1 MKGSI
6 LYQRQYLLLDKLI
19 KLEKRTR
26 LLEIQAC
33 FTENMSNS
41 ASILAD
47 LMKDI
52 LLSHHVI
59 LIEKNSQNSSKRKHK
74 DPYMVAILPFTYKKT
89 NTE

>member
-1 MKGSI
+1 M
-6 LYQRQYLLLDKLI
+6 
-19 KLEKRTR
+19 R
-26 LLEIQAC
+26 LLEIKAC

-52 LLSHHVI
+52 LPSHHVI
-59 LIEKNSQNSSKRKHK
+59 LTEKNSQNSSKRKHK
-74 DPYMVAILPFTYKKT
+74 DLYMVAILPFTYKKI